1 MSLATIQSQLASVF
15 LNPIIAQTRVAYVG
29 GLFNGLLTYYS
40 STYTSS
46 YLASLDPNLTINI
59 ANGVYIAK
67 SLSASVGPS
76 T

>member
-15 LNPIIAQTRVAYVG
+15 LNPIIAQTRVKYVG
-29 GLFNGLLTYYS
+29 GLLNGLNTYYS
-40 STYTSS
+40 SVYVSS

-59 ANGVYIAK
+59 ANGFYIAR
-67 SLSASVGPS
+67 SLSGSVGPS